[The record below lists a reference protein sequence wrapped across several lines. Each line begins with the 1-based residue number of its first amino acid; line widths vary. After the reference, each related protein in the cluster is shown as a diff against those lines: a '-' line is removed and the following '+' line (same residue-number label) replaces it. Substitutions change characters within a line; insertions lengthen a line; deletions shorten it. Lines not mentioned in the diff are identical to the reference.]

1 MACTETATYVV
12 TELDETWNVEGGSSS
27 TEYKMFDILFAKNG
41 VETTK
46 QGVYKDY
53 FDNYGIESET
63 SGDGTDKNILS
74 WWGVPTSGMG
84 SPSRASES
92 VTADRGGICVEES
105 TATETESEESGTGGT
120 VASDLG
126 VSTISFASLADD
138 VEFNGDTGLIR
149 NGKFDLKWNNIE
161 SSAAWDDDT
170 KGRYN
175 SIEEGDVSG
184 SIAIIKE
191 NVYDN
196 TTAAAFNT
204 FYDLNT
210 GQNQTSP
217 TITLVGGTGGKEF
230 TVEYGSIEETAIE
243 EKFKRY
249 DSDWNSDVEGMIDEL
264 VQKAIDG
271 SYQTRAGLNF
281 KKTRVKDFKEKN
293 ITVFVN
299 ETMEGTTEEL
309 TSEQTMGTDVTAG
322 TSDTT
327 TTTTTMTTTMTTSNG
342 GSTQGG
348 Y

>member
-1 MACTETATYVV
+1 M
-12 TELDETWNVEGGSSS
+12 
-27 TEYKMFDILFAKNG
+27 
-41 VETTK
+41 
-46 QGVYKDY
+46 
-53 FDNYGIESET
+53 
-63 SGDGTDKNILS
+63 
-74 WWGVPTSGMG
+74 
-84 SPSRASES
+84 
-92 VTADRGGICVEES
+92 
-105 TATETESEESGTGGT
+105 
-120 VASDLG
+120 
-126 VSTISFASLADD
+126 
-138 VEFNGDTGLIR
+138 
-149 NGKFDLKWNNIE
+149 
-161 SSAAWDDDT
+161 
-170 KGRYN
+170 
-175 SIEEGDVSG
+175 
-184 SIAIIKE
+184 
-191 NVYDN
+191 
-196 TTAAAFNT
+196 
-204 FYDLNT
+204 
-210 GQNQTSP
+210 
-217 TITLVGGTGGKEF
+217 VGGTGGKEF

-299 ETMEGTTEEL
+299 ETMEGTTEEM